1 MNFKNTNPRGKIYDW
16 QKYLTKIE
24 DMRLKGVS
32 IQLACTKTGIAIST
46 YYTWIKRKAEM
57 AVKNESVEACSFE
70 KMCEKCSAKFMSEK
84 KGARV
89 CKLCKSR
96 QAVNNVFGDA
106 ETRKRERELRRS
118 LR

>member
-1 MNFKNTNPRGKIYDW
+1 MNPRGKIYDW

-24 DMRLKGVS
+24 DLRTKGVS
-32 IQLACTKTGIAIST
+32 IQNACTKVGIAIST
-46 YYTWIKRKAEM
+46 YHVWKKRTKPKMEWEKVPDIEIM
-57 AVKNESVEACSFE
+57 KVCQFE
-70 KMCEKCSAKFMSEK
+70 KMCEKCSAKFISEK